1 MAIKSKSQKS
11 PVKGTLKDNSGR
23 EKSLKR
29 PDAFSESAIESSA
42 AIDEA
47 LTLAGQAISN
57 SQDALKLADGN
68 LAHME
73 MLEDKIAQLF
83 EKLEKTSSS
92 ITRSTGLDDKIKKL
106 EKKVESELKEFN
118 STFSDLAR
126 EVKKLEGATPDA
138 KHLPEKIKGMLSKL
152 ERQMCSAQEEMS
164 SSLNERGRLFEES
177 LTKIHEDMQRLKTGY
192 NALSNVDETLQTIDR
207 ITGEVKECALI
218 SEESAERARM
228 SLKIVDNLEEKVAQ
242 ITGAVGGF
250 SDAPGIVEVIPDA
263 SEIKFDLDDL
273 LQVMLKHEAS
283 DLHIKAGAPPTVRL
297 DGELLPVGNQVL
309 TEKDCSRL
317 ILPILTPLQRKS
329 LAQSREVDLAHTTQN
344 GRFRVNA
351 FLQKGTV
358 SAAFRL
364 LKLQIPSMEEVNLPP
379 QLKKLVTLNHG
390 LILVTGPAGSGKSTT
405 LAAIIDHI
413 NTHRKLHIVTIEDPI
428 EFMHTDKLSLV
439 TQREIGLDTSSFTE
453 ALKQALRQDPN
464 VILIG
469 EMRDPETIMTAVIAA
484 ETGHL
489 VLSTLHTPNTIQ
501 AVDRIIDVFSG
512 DQQKQ
517 FRFLLANNLRGV
529 ISQRLLNRKDEA
541 GRIPAV
547 EVMMVT
553 PTIASLILEGKT
565 NDIYPH
571 MVQGA
576 SEGMQTFTAS
586 LTNLFEAG
594 LITKEEA
601 LYHAE
606 QPTEFRLGI
615 EGHTTGAT
623 ATIQD
628 ESLMSWL

>member
-1 MAIKSKSQKS
+1 MATKSKSQKS
-11 PVKGTLKDNSGR
+11 PVKDDLKDNSGR
-23 EKSLKR
+23 VKSLKR
-29 PDAFSESAIESSA
+29 PADFSESTIESSA

-47 LTLAGQAISN
+47 LSLASQAISN

-73 MLEDKIAQLF
+73 MLEDKITQLF

-92 ITRSTGLDDKIKKL
+92 ITRSTGMDDKIKKL

-118 STFSDLAR
+118 STFSGLAR
-126 EVKKLEGATPDA
+126 DVKKLEGTSPDV

-164 SSLNERGRLFEES
+164 ASLNERGRLFEES
-177 LTKIHEDMQRLKTGY
+177 LTKIHEDMERLKTGY
-192 NALSNVDETLQTIDR
+192 NALSNVDETLQTINR
-207 ITGEVKECALI
+207 ITGEVKECAVL

-242 ITGAVGGF
+242 ITGAVGGL
-250 SDAPGIVEVIPDA
+250 SDAPGTVEVIPDV

-329 LAQSREVDLAHTTQN
+329 LAQIREVDLAHTTQN

-364 LKLQIPSMEEVNLPP
+364 LKLQIPSMEEINLPP

-586 LTNLFEAG
+586 LTSLFEAG

>member
-1 MAIKSKSQKS
+1 VDTAPDKN
-11 PVKGTLKDNSGR
+11 LK
-23 EKSLKR
+23 KQL
-29 PDAFSESAIESSA
+29 ESAENILVPSA
-42 AIDEA
+42 EAVDEA
-47 LTLAGQAISN
+47 LTLASQAISN

-73 MLEDKIAQLF
+73 MLEDKIADIS
-83 EKLEKTSSS
+83 EKLEKSTSS
-92 ITRSTGLDDKIKKL
+92 TGKSTALEEKIKKL
-106 EKKVESELKEFN
+106 EKKLESELKEVTA
-118 STFSDLAR
+118 SLGGLAR
-126 EVKKLEGATPDA
+126 EMKKVEGTVPDE
-138 KHLPEKIKGMLSKL
+138 KHLPEKIKGMFSKL
-152 ERQMCSAQEEMS
+152 ERQMCSAQEEMNLS
-164 SSLNERGRLFEES
+164 FNERGKVFEKS
-177 LTKIHEDMQRLKTGY
+177 LSRILEDLDKLKAGY
-192 NALSNVDETLQTIDR
+192 KALSNVEETLQMINR
-207 ITGEVKECALI
+207 ITGEVRESAAI
-218 SEESAERARM
+218 SETSAERARM
-228 SLKIVDNLEEKVAQ
+228 ALKIVDNLEEKVNQ
-242 ITGAVGGF
+242 LTGSLGSYSDEPVSLEAV
-250 SDAPGIVEVIPDA
+250 PDA

-309 TEKDCSRL
+309 TERDCRRL
-317 ILPILTPLQRKS
+317 ILPILNHIQRKS
-329 LAQSREVDLAHTTQN
+329 LAQCREVDLAHTTQN

-364 LKLQIPSMEEVNLPP
+364 LKLQIPSMEEINLPS
-379 QLKKLVTLNHG
+379 QIKKLANLNHG

-405 LAAIIDHI
+405 LAAIIDYI

-439 TQREIGLDTSSFTE
+439 TQREIGLDTTSFTE

-464 VILIG
+464 VVLIG

-501 AVDRIIDVFSG
+501 AVDRIVDVFSG

-529 ISQRLLNRKDEA
+529 ISQRLLNRKDES

-553 PTIASLILEGKT
+553 PTVASLILEGKT
-565 NDIYPH
+565 NEIYPH
-571 MVQGA
+571 MVQGGT
-576 SEGMQTFTAS
+576 EGMQTFTAS
-586 LTNLFEAG
+586 LTKLFEAG

-623 ATIQD
+623 SAIQD